1 MDHIRTEL
9 EEETGRVR
17 TSSMPESK
25 LRPCRAGCE
34 SQSPSSNP
42 YRAAPR
48 RSPASPRRS
57 IQSRQRCPRINGASF
72 LLPPRINGRSGSAHQ
87 RSGSRRPSG
96 GSLPS
101 SSGGGDLSTFHASG
115 SPSPMAARPVSRGRR
130 LTTRRTPQR
139 LRPPRSGAACI
150 VPDARD
156 PSRPR
161 LCPGADLQGM
171 PGMHWH
177 TLQV

>member
-1 MDHIRTEL
+1 L
-9 EEETGRVR
+9 
-17 TSSMPESK
+17 SSH
-25 LRPCRAGCE
+25 
-34 SQSPSSNP
+34 Q
-42 YRAAPR
+42 R
-48 RSPASPRRS
+48 R
-57 IQSRQRCPRINGASF
+57 
-72 LLPPRINGRSGSAHQ
+72 LLPPRINGRSGGAHQ

-101 SSGGGDLSTFHASG
+101 SSGGGDLSTFHVSG

-139 LRPPRSGAACI
+139 LWPPRSGAACI

-161 LCPGADLQGM
+161 LHRTARTGRVRCRRRAGRAGRLCLSFSEELCLGELCPSPAF
-171 PGMHWH
+171 
-177 TLQV
+177 